1 MKLELTTKE
10 KEFISQY
17 IDTALW
23 AGNGTDYGLDEDCKR
38 EAIIDCLAFY
48 SRVCCYLTEE
58 NRTQAAHDFYLSRN
72 GLGSGFWDK
81 APAYTY
87 SDDLLTLIGNYAD
100 KFQAIAESFG
110 ETHYYDTEGNTL

>member
-1 MKLELTTKE
+1 MELELTKKE
-10 KEFISQY
+10 KEFVSQY

-23 AGNGTDYGLDEDCKR
+23 AGNVTDYGLDDDCKR

-72 GLGSGFWDK
+72 SIGSGFWDR
-81 APAYTY
+81 APAYTH
-87 SDDLLTLIGNYAD
+87 SLGNYAY
-100 KFQAIAESFG
+100 KFQLIAESFG
-110 ETHYYDTEGNTL
+110 TTDYYDTEGNTL

>member
-1 MKLELTTKE
+1 MQLELTKKE
-10 KEFISQY
+10 KEFVSHY

-23 AGNGTDYGLDEDCKR
+23 AGNCTDYGLDEESER

-48 SRVCCYLTEE
+48 SRVCCYLTEG

-72 GLGSGFWDK
+72 GLGSGFWDR
-81 APAYTY
+81 APSYTY
-87 SDDLLTLIGNYAD
+87 SIGNYAD

-110 ETHYYDTEGNTL
+110 TTDYYDTEGNTL